1 MINKLEKIKYL
12 KLIIYILST
21 LYLIFFIE
29 FQYSPDVNKFIKLAE
44 EPISAMTLRYFKI
57 VYFFTIMIY
66 KVLLYLPNW
75 ETFFILLNFNCFFF
89 VMYNIFLVCKKI
101 KIFKEKNNILFFYI
115 FILGLSNYEFSQW
128 IRYGTS
134 DLILILF
141 ITYCFRLFIENR
153 ILQSLIIYILPFF
166 IKPQSII
173 FFIFVFLNVTFKKIT
188 FNLKKFLIFL
198 IILLLSFLLFYFII
212 ISNDYLKNIFY
223 KIFIEKNLNGTI
235 IVNRVY
241 IEDFEPS
248 LMNFIKLYCLKLL
261 YFFSIYFD
269 AFSLKHKV
277 YNIIYFIYLY
287 LPLISGI
294 FFYKNFQKIEK
305 IMIINCLLIIAVS
318 VLFFIITIIDYDLRY
333 RVYTYPFFI
342 ILNVIFLN
350 YFISKKFKFFN

>member
-12 KLIIYILST
+12 KLIIYILSS

-44 EPISAMTLRYFKI
+44 EPLSAMTLRYFNI

-101 KIFKEKNNILFFYI
+101 KIFQEKNNILFVYI
-115 FILGLSNYEFSQW
+115 FILGLYNYEFSQW

-173 FFIFVFLNVTFKKIT
+173 FFIFVFLNVTFKKIN

-198 IILLLSFLLFYFII
+198 IFLFLSFLLFYFII
-212 ISNDYLKNIFY
+212 ISNDYLKYIFY

-241 IEDFEPS
+241 INIFEFS
-248 LMNFIKLYCLKLL
+248 IFNFLKLYSLKFI
-261 YFFSIYFD
+261 YFFSIYFE
-269 AFSLKHKV
+269 AYSLEHKI
-277 YNIIYFIYLY
+277 YNLIYFIYLY
-287 LPLISGI
+287 LPIIYGI
-294 FFYKNFQKIEK
+294 FVYKKFPKIEK
-305 IMIINCLLIIAVS
+305 MVLINCLLIIS
-318 VLFFIITIIDYDLRY
+318 VTVIFFVITLIDYDLRY
-333 RVYTYPFFI
+333 RAYTYPFFI
-342 ILNVIFLN
+342 ILNAISLNIFM
-350 YFISKKFKFFN
+350 KKNFN